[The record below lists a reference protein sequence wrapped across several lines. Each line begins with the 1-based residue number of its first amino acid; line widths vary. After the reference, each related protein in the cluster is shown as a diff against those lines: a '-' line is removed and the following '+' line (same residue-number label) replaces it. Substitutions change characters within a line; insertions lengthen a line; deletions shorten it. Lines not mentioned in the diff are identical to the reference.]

1 MRGHAA
7 SFSLQSLYLP
17 DAEITTVTLI
27 STRKPAAQNPQ
38 KMETAAAIL
47 QVAEMAGKTA
57 FQIHEAISIIRDAP
71 REIQTIN
78 RDVHS
83 FYILVHNLSESLS
96 SDLVSNIVNE
106 DTEIS
111 NALWTLNDPILN
123 CCAALDRL
131 MKKIK
136 PHLKTDESLP
146 SSQPEYESSETVRR
160 THISRSDIMWHFRR
174 KGVYN
179 LANDLERTK
188 STREAQFHAGLPKT
202 GRWPQRSPA

>member
-1 MRGHAA
+1 
-7 SFSLQSLYLP
+7 
-17 DAEITTVTLI
+17 
-27 STRKPAAQNPQ
+27 
-38 KMETAAAIL
+38 METAAAIL

-136 PHLKTDESLP
+136 PHLKTDES
-146 SSQPEYESSETVRR
+146 SSQPEDESSETVQR
-160 THISRSDIMWHFRR
+160 TRISRSDIMWYFRR

-188 STREAQFHAGLPKT
+188 STFESAMGSITLYVMAWMGAFCKIFYIFSRLY
-202 GRWPQRSPA
+202 